1 MRPQAVA
8 NSVLRWPWPSCE
20 SLRQEFESLAWA
32 TRGRSVTNALI
43 GAGMLGLLTQLGAP
57 ERPMRR
63 SLAASASEGLAEY
76 HELSSSPG

>member
-8 NSVLRWPWPSCE
+8 NSVLRWPWPSGE

-43 GAGMLGLLTQLGAP
+43 GAGML
-57 ERPMRR
+57 RN
-63 SLAASASEGLAEY
+63 
-76 HELSSSPG
+76 